1 MAMRKLLSITLLLTA
16 SVPAAHAADLIYDSP
31 STSMSGGYE
40 QASSTD
46 WTGGYVG
53 GFGAL
58 ASGETSYDRS
68 DATGFDQSAGGAL
81 GGVQAGYDVQ
91 LGQVVLGGVADIAL
105 SNIDSEVTTRE
116 RVGGS
121 DVSQTAST
129 SLDYLGTVRARAGI
143 GGERVLAY
151 GHGGLAYGSTET
163 SIDQSVR
170 TGGIVSST
178 TETRDSETKYG
189 YGLGAGVE
197 VKATDTISVQTEYGY
212 YDLGDDQISNSNGV
226 KVDESV
232 EFHTLKTG
240 LNYRF

>member
-1 MAMRKLLSITLLLTA
+1 MRKLLSMTLFLAA
-16 SVPAAHAADLIYDSP
+16 SGSAAHAADLTYDSP
-31 STSMSGGYE
+31 ASSMSGGYE
-40 QASSTD
+40 QGSSAD

-68 DATGFDQSAGGAL
+68 DSTGFDQSAGGAI

-105 SNIDSEVTTRE
+105 TNVDGEVTTRE

-121 DVSQTAST
+121 EISQTAST
-129 SLDYLGTVRARAGI
+129 SLDYLGTVRARAGY

-151 GHGGLAYGSTET
+151 GHGGLAYGSTKT
-163 SIDQSVR
+163 AIDQSVR
-170 TGGIVSST
+170 TGGVVTST
-178 TETRDSETKYG
+178 TETRESGTKYG

-197 VKATDTISVQTEYGY
+197 VKATDNVSVQTEYGY
-212 YDLGDDQISNSNGV
+212 YDLGNDQISNSNGV
-226 KVDESV
+226 KVDEDV
-232 EFHTLKTG
+232 QFHTVKSG
-240 LNYRF
+240 LNFRF